1 MMWPPCPINY
11 AWWAESNDTSLNFLA
26 PREPS
31 ETPLPAG
38 HQNVF
43 QLKKTKK
50 INAFFQIYFEK
61 QTKSSEYF
69 FIYYSIA

>member
-1 MMWPPCPINY
+1 MTPGGYDVAPCPINY

-38 HQNVF
+38 HREF
-43 QLKKTKK
+43 YAIK
-50 INAFFQIYFEK
+50 IINEK
-61 QTKSSEYF
+61 NDEYF
-69 FIYYSIA
+69 V